1 MSESVW
7 TTSPRGQGEK
17 KPRRRRWLIWSL
29 GLAALLLLIV
39 GGVGL
44 WEMRTSYFQAR
55 FLAPVAAEATW
66 EVEPGAASHLLRAPE
81 GPYDLRMGYAGLPE
95 RVERVTDRG
104 FLVVEQARVSER
116 FRQLVEDHHLFPVY
130 HEKTRAGLRI
140 VDRDGDTL
148 YDHHRPELVY
158 PAFEAI
164 PPLVWQTLLFIENRS
179 ALDPSQSRMNPA
191 VEWGRLLRS
200 TADLGLRYLG
210 REGRVAGASTLATQM
225 EKFRHAPE
233 GFTETPRDKLLQMA
247 SAALR
252 GYLDGEETL
261 PARRRIVLD
270 YLNSVPLAAI
280 RGDGEILGLAEGLRA
295 WYGAD
300 VVRLN
305 WVLSRVD
312 VDRTGPIPRPEEILP
327 PGTPRAATFW
337 EGAREGG
344 QELAGDDERPA
355 LARPVAQE
363 MTPGWT
369 PRADEDNG
377 GIPPLTDEEW
387 AEAGRDYRQV
397 VSLLLA
403 QRRPSYHLTDAE
415 GREALRRLTDRHLD
429 LLEAEGVIP
438 ARLADEARAARPELR
453 VLPPPR
459 PPVSFVERKAAN
471 AVRAQLLGL
480 LGVERL
486 YDLDRMDLSVRTT
499 IDSEAQREV
508 TEFLTN
514 LQDPA
519 FVRERGLDAYRLLDR
534 GDPSEVV
541 YSVLLHELTPRG
553 NVVRIQVDNLDAPFN
568 LNESARL
575 ELGSTAK
582 LRTLVSYLEVVADL
596 WANMHW
602 LSTGDLRAHP
612 VAAQDRLSAWVRDQL
627 LAQPDLELETLLR
640 RAMERRYSANPAQR
654 FVTGGGVQ
662 TFSNFDRTYDQ
673 QVVTVSLAFQQSI
686 NLVFVRM
693 MRDVVDHYMYRVPG
707 STAHILEERDA
718 PLRQE
723 YLARFADREG
733 IQFMNQF
740 IARYR
745 DREPGEILPTM
756 LRDRRLAP
764 QRIAWAYRS
773 VVPEGTVEEFEVHL
787 RTHHPNAAFSDA
799 AVEDLFR
806 RADPEPHPLADL
818 GYLASIHPLELWVAR
833 YLKENPG
840 APRSE
845 LIEESAQARQD
856 VYRWLF
862 RTRFTDAQDR
872 RIRSLLEV
880 EAFTEV
886 LRGWQRVGY
895 PFQNI
900 VPSLGTSIGSSGDR
914 PASLSDLVGII
925 LNDGYRYPTHRVE
938 ELHFA
943 MDTPFETRMERAG
956 VSGEQVMVPEVARVL
971 RDAMVEVVE
980 LGTGRRTRGAV
991 LDQEG
996 EAVPVGAKTGTGDNR
1011 FRVFAPGGRLVE
1023 SRSVNRT
1030 SSIVFFIGDRYYG
1043 VITAYVPGEQ
1053 AAQYRFTSAL
1063 PAQIFRELGPTFE
1076 GLLRQDREGSSSLQA
1091 SKEAVEVVPLR
1102 EGDGMVQGVARP

>member
-1 MSESVW
+1 MSSRKP
-7 TTSPRGQGEK
+7 SPGVKGTGKEGRATRR
-17 KPRRRRWLIWSL
+17 RRRRWLYGFLAFLGVTIVGVLSL
-29 GLAALLLLIV
+29 GV
-39 GGVGL
+39 
-44 WEMRTSYFQAR
+44 WEMRTSHFQAR
-55 FLAPVAAEATW
+55 FLTSIAQESNWTL
-66 EVEPGAASHLLRAPE
+66 EPGPASSFVSAPE
-81 GPYDLRMGYAGLPE
+81 GPYDLRLGYAGLE
-95 RVERVTDRG
+95 DRVERVRDRG
-104 FLVVEQARVSER
+104 FHVVEQARVSER
-116 FRQLVEDHHLFPVY
+116 FRELVEDRQLFPIY

-140 VDRDGDTL
+140 TDRDGVPL

-158 PAFEAI
+158 PSFEAI
-164 PPLVWQTLLFIENRS
+164 PPLIWQTLLFIENRS
-179 ALDPSQSRMNPA
+179 ALDPDRPLQNPA
-191 VEWGRLLRS
+191 VEWGRLIRS
-200 TADLGLRYLG
+200 ATDLGFRYLG

-233 GFTETPRDKLLQMA
+233 GITETPRDKLLQMG

-252 GYLDGEETL
+252 GYLDGQETL

-300 VVRLN
+300 VPHLN
-305 WVLSRVD
+305 WLLAQVQVERI
-312 VDRTGPIPRPEEILP
+312 GPIPRAQEILP
-327 PGTPRAATFW
+327 PETPSSASFW
-337 EGAREGG
+337 EGARDRSLI
-344 QELAGDDERPA
+344 LAGGVTTAEEWENGEGS
-355 LARPVAQE
+355 LAQPVARE
-363 MTPGWT
+363 LTPGWR
-369 PRADEDNG
+369 PDNEGQGGQEDNG
-377 GIPPLTDEEW
+377 GTPSLSAQEW
-387 AEAGRDYRQV
+387 AEAGTAYRQV

-403 QRRPSYHLTDAE
+403 QRRPSYHLTDPQ
-415 GREALRRLTDRHLD
+415 GREALAALTDRHLG
-429 LLEAEGVIP
+429 LLESQGVISSP
-438 ARLADEARAARPELR
+438 LAEAAREARPELR
-453 VLPPPR
+453 LLPPPR

-471 AVRAQLLGL
+471 AVRTQLLGL

-499 IDSEAQREV
+499 IDSDAQRDV
-508 TEFLTN
+508 TRFLER
-514 LQDPA
+514 LQDPE
-519 FVRERGLDAYRLLDR
+519 FLRERGFQAYRLLDR
-534 GDPSEVV
+534 GDPSQVV
-541 YSVLLHELTPRG
+541 YSVILNERTPRG

-602 LSTGDLRAHP
+602 LSAGDLQAYP
-612 VAAQDRLSAWVRDQL
+612 VASQDRLTLWVRDQL
-627 LAQPDLELETLLR
+627 LAQPELELEPLLR
-640 RAMERRYSANPAQR
+640 RAMERRYSANPNQR

-693 MRDVVDHYMYRVPG
+693 MRDIVDHYMYRVPG
-707 STAHILEERDA
+707 STAHVLEERDT

-723 YLARFADREG
+723 YLAQFADREG

-740 IARYR
+740 IPRYR
-745 DREPGEILPTM
+745 EKSQNEILQT
-756 LRDRRLAP
+756 LLGDRRLSP

-773 VVPEGTVEEFEVHL
+773 VVPEGTVEEFEFQL
-787 RTHHPNAAFSDA
+787 RTHHPDAEFSEA
-799 AVEDLFR
+799 AVADLFR
-806 RADPEPHPLADL
+806 RADPEPHSLADL

-833 YLKENPG
+833 YLRENPE

-845 LIEESAQARQD
+845 LIQASAQDRQD

-886 LRGWQRVGY
+886 LKGWQRVGY

-925 LNDGYRYPTHRVE
+925 LNDGVRYPTHRVE

-943 MDTPFETRMERAG
+943 QETPYDTRMERAG
-956 VSGEQVMVPEVARVL
+956 VAGEQVMVSQVALVL
-971 RDAMVEVVE
+971 RDALQEVVE
-980 LGTGRRTRGAV
+980 LGTGRRTR
-991 LDQEG
+991 
-996 EAVPVGAKTGTGDNR
+996 EAVRDPNGVPVPIGAKTGTGDNR
-1011 FRVFAPGGRLVE
+1011 YRVFAPGGRLVE

-1030 SSIVFFIGDRYYG
+1030 SSIVFYIGDRYYG
-1043 VITAYVPGEQ
+1043 VITAYVPGEE
-1053 AAQYRFTSAL
+1053 ADNYHFTAAL
-1063 PAQIFRELGPTFE
+1063 PAQILRELGPTFE
-1076 GLLRQDREGSSSLQA
+1076 GLFRQQAESESSGSGEVQA
-1091 SKEAVEVVPLR
+1091 
-1102 EGDGMVQGVARP
+1102 GF